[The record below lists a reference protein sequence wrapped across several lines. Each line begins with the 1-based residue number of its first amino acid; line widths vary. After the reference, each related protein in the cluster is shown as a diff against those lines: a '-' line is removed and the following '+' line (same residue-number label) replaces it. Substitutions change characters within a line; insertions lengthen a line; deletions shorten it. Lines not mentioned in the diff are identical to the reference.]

1 MVILTYGD
9 AKYLDAVL
17 ERVLDER
24 RPRPDVRERAGA
36 HWSTSSGASRKL
48 DAHRAALQRRAAYA
62 YGKGLLRAAR
72 RVLLGVLRE
81 RPEHWALALLCVS
94 LLPWLPARARRLLKR
109 AQARLD

>member
-1 MVILTYGD
+1 LTPYSKESSTSAD
-9 AKYLDAVL
+9 LDRMY
-17 ERVLDER
+17 ES
-24 RPRPDVRERAGA
+24 ERAHTGRPPRA
-36 HWSTSSGASRKL
+36 LPRRL